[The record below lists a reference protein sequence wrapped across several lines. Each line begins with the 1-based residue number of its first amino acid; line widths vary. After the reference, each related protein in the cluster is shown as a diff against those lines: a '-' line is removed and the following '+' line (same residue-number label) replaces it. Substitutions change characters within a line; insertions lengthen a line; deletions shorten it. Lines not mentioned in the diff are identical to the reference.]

1 MKTVPVAS
9 QSEGAVRPGG
19 GRGGHHRL
27 RQGYVLASG
36 LLAVA
41 VLIQVFLAGSGLF
54 GEPSGW
60 STHRM
65 FGMML
70 SLGPFVLLALGVAAR
85 LPGRT
90 LLMTGLLLVL
100 FALQPVLILG
110 PGLSE
115 LPELKA
121 LHVVNAVLIFALTAL
136 LGQQVWRRLAQPLA
150 PATERLAR

>member
-1 MKTVPVAS
+1 MKEAPVVS
-9 QSEGAVRPGG
+9 KSEGSVQSSSS
-19 GRGGHHRL
+19 RGAHRRL
-27 RQGYVLASG
+27 RQGYVLASV

-54 GEPSGW
+54 GEPSWW

-70 SLGPFVLLALGVAAR
+70 SLGPLVLLALGLAAR
-85 LPGRT
+85 LPLRT
-90 LLMTGLLLVL
+90 LMLTGLLLVL
-100 FALQPVLILG
+100 FGLQPFLILG

-121 LHVVNAVLIFALTAL
+121 LHVVNAVLIFALTAM
-136 LGQQVWRRLAQPLA
+136 LGQQVWRRLALA
-150 PATERLAR
+150 NERLAR